1 MSLNLQKLLHT
12 ILLRS
17 PTNLFDE
24 FIVECM
30 KWYSK
35 PAHTFTEM
43 RNRENKKVR
52 GDIFEEVCV
61 LYLKHVRKY
70 KDVWRLEDVPD
81 DIIQLLA
88 LKRRDMGIDI
98 IIKEGGVY
106 SAVQCK
112 YKKHSNTRKNSVS
125 WKSLSTFYALCSRTG
140 KEFEGK
146 REWNK
151 YIIMTNCDFA
161 RHEGERTD
169 KDLSICIGTFRK
181 ISLDEWTL
189 MCGLTGHLVG
199 EGENEGNYI
208 NETKIN
214 ETIINETIINE
225 TIINENIDTDE
236 DTNKGEIKR
245 KDIKKSVKKTIKNP
259 TKEELR
265 LLRLAYYD
273 KKTDV

>member
-1 MSLNLQKLLHT
+1 
-12 ILLRS
+12 
-17 PTNLFDE
+17 
-24 FIVECM
+24 M
-30 KWYSK
+30 KWYSQ

-52 GDIFEEVCV
+52 GDIFEEFCV

-81 DIIQLLA
+81 DILQSLA

-140 KEFEGK
+140 KETENENQHERR

-181 ISLDEWTL
+181 ISLDEWTS
-189 MCGLTGHLVG
+189 MCDLTGHLVG

-208 NETKIN
+208 NETKIEIDKQTN
-214 ETIINETIINE
+214 GD
-225 TIINENIDTDE
+225 IDTDE
-236 DTNKGEIKR
+236 EANKDTNKDKTKK
-245 KDIKKSVKKTIKNP
+245 KDIKKPIKKTIKNP
-259 TKEELR
+259 SREELR

-273 KKTDV
+273 KKTDI

>member
-52 GDIFEEVCV
+52 GDIFEEFCV
-61 LYLKHVRKY
+61 LYLKHVKKY

-81 DIIQLLA
+81 DILQSLA

-140 KEFEGK
+140 KEFEGR

-181 ISLDEWTL
+181 ISLDEWTS
-189 MCGLTGHLVG
+189 MCDLTGHIVG
-199 EGENEGNYI
+199 EGENESNYI
-208 NETKIN
+208 NETNLEKDKDA
-214 ETIINETIINE
+214 
-225 TIINENIDTDE
+225 NIDTDE
-236 DTNKGEIKR
+236 DEDIDKENIKK
-245 KDIKKSVKKTIKNP
+245 KDIKKPIKKIINNP

-273 KKTDV
+273 KKTNI

>member
-52 GDIFEEVCV
+52 GDIFEEFCV

-81 DIIQLLA
+81 DILQSLA

-181 ISLDEWTL
+181 ISLDEWTS
-189 MCGLTGHLVG
+189 MCDLTGHIVG
-199 EGENEGNYI
+199 EGENNYI
-208 NETKIN
+208 NEIKTNEI
-214 ETIINETIINE
+214 ETI
-225 TIINENIDTDE
+225 NIQQDVDLDTDE
-236 DTNKGEIKR
+236 DTNSKETKNKEIK
-245 KDIKKSVKKTIKNP
+245 KPIKKTIKNP

-273 KKTDV
+273 KKTEI